1 MVVNN
6 ESIKVDPQ
14 AESSLR
20 TLLEKLDKELLP
32 AEHNDIRELFMK
44 TIRWEYVERPPLR
57 LLFQERLQTLDE
69 KSSNT
74 YPICEA
80 VNDPAK
86 MMINELWYG
95 RASAMGWLEV
105 RDSQPLQVRANMGIG
120 LCASTL
126 GAQIG
131 VLENNPPW
139 VEPLTKDTS
148 KITYA
153 IRKALD
159 DHDIDDAVN
168 RGWIPKAGQFYS
180 YFKKIIAEYP
190 NVEQCVAVVIPDLQ
204 GPFDTAAML
213 WGSDIFL
220 ALYTEEE
227 LTNRLMETIARTQV
241 RLHDYFRQW
250 VGRELLPEGYSHQH
264 GLMVSGNIL
273 IRCDS
278 NLMLS
283 PEMYKERILGL
294 DEYVAKK
301 VGGGSFHSCGK
312 WDQNVPAI
320 LESDQF
326 GTVDFGMNQS
336 QYNDI
341 DAHYQIAAK
350 RKKHFNQINTT
361 EEDIISGKVLEKFPT
376 GATLVFS
383 TNGIESAKHLMKA
396 YRKHT
401 I

>member
-1 MVVNN
+1 MNT
-6 ESIKVDPQ
+6 EKIKADPQ
-14 AESSLR
+14 AEASLR
-20 TLLEKLDKELLP
+20 KLLEKLDKELVP
-32 AEHNDIRELFMK
+32 AEHDEIRELFMK

-95 RASAMGWLEV
+95 RASTMGWLEV

-120 LCASTL
+120 LCASAF
-126 GAQIG
+126 GAEIG

-148 KITYA
+148 KIA
-153 IRKALD
+153 DAVRKVLD
-159 DHDIDDAVN
+159 EHDIDDAPN

-180 YFKKIIAEYP
+180 YFKNIIAEYP
-190 NVEQCVAVVIPDLQ
+190 NVEKCVAIVIPDLQ
-204 GPFDTAAML
+204 GPFDTAAAI
-213 WGSDIFL
+213 WGSDILL

-227 LTNRLMETIARTQV
+227 LTNRLMETVAKTQV
-241 RLHDYFRQW
+241 RLHDHFRQW
-250 VGRELLPEGYSHQH
+250 VGRELLPEGFSHQH
-264 GLMVSGNIL
+264 GLMVRGNIL

-278 NLMLS
+278 NLMMS
-283 PEMYKERILGL
+283 PEMYKEQVLPF
-294 DEYVAKK
+294 DEYVVKN

-312 WDQNVPAI
+312 WDHNIPAI
-320 LESDQF
+320 LESEQF

-341 DAHYQIAAK
+341 DAHYKVAAK
-350 RKKHFNQINTT
+350 YKKHFNQINTT
-361 EEDIISGKVLEKFPT
+361 KEDIISGKVLKKFPT

-383 TNGIESAKHLMKA
+383 TDGIDSAKCLMEA

-401 I
+401 V

>member
-1 MVVNN
+1 MNT
-6 ESIKVDPQ
+6 EKIKADSQ
-14 AESSLR
+14 AEESLR
-20 TLLEKLDKELLP
+20 KLLEKLDKELVP
-32 AEHNDIRELFMK
+32 AEHDQIREHFMK

-69 KSSNT
+69 KSNNT

-80 VNDPAK
+80 VSDPAK

-95 RASAMGWLEV
+95 RASTMGWLQV

-120 LCASTL
+120 LCASVF

-148 KITYA
+148 KIA
-153 IRKALD
+153 DAVSKALD
-159 DHDIDDAVN
+159 EHDIDDAAN
-168 RGWIPKAGQFYS
+168 RGWIPRAGQFYS

-190 NVEQCVAVVIPDLQ
+190 NVEKCVAIVIPDLQ
-204 GPFDTAAML
+204 GPFDTAAAI
-213 WGSDIFL
+213 WGSDILL

-227 LTNRLMETIARTQV
+227 LTNRLMETVAKTQV
-241 RLHDYFRQW
+241 KLHDHFRQW

-264 GLMVSGNIL
+264 GLMVRGNIL

-278 NLMLS
+278 NLMMS
-283 PEMYKERILGL
+283 PEMYKERVLPF
-294 DEYVAKK
+294 DEYVVKN

-312 WDQNVPAI
+312 WDHNIPAI

-341 DAHYQIAAK
+341 DAHYKVAAK

-361 EEDIISGKVLEKFPT
+361 EEDIISGKVLKKFPT

-383 TNGIESAKHLMKA
+383 TNGIESAKRLMEA
-396 YRKHT
+396 YRKHRV
-401 I
+401 

>member
-1 MVVNN
+1 MNT
-6 ESIKVDPQ
+6 EKIKADPQ
-14 AESSLR
+14 AEASLR
-20 TLLEKLDKELLP
+20 KLLEKLDKELVP
-32 AEHNDIRELFMK
+32 AEHDQIREHFMK

-95 RASAMGWLEV
+95 RASTMGWLEV

-120 LCASTL
+120 LCASVF
-126 GAQIG
+126 GAEIG

-139 VEPLTKDTS
+139 VEPLTKDTL
-148 KITYA
+148 KIA
-153 IRKALD
+153 DAVRKALD
-159 DHDIDDAVN
+159 EHDIDDAPK
-168 RGWIPKAGQFYS
+168 RGWIPKTSQFYS
-180 YFKKIIAEYP
+180 YFKKVIAEYP
-190 NVEQCVAVVIPDLQ
+190 NVEKCVAVVMPDLQ
-204 GPFDTAAML
+204 GPFDTAAAI
-213 WGSDIFL
+213 WGSDILL

-227 LTNRLMETIARTQV
+227 LTNRLMETVAKTQV
-241 RLHDYFRQW
+241 KLHDHFRQW

-278 NLMLS
+278 NLMMS
-283 PEMYKERILGL
+283 PEMYKERVLPF
-294 DEYVAKK
+294 DEYVVKN

-312 WDQNVPAI
+312 WDHNIPAI
-320 LESDQF
+320 LESEQF
-326 GTVDFGMNQS
+326 GTIDFGMNQS

-341 DAHYQIAAK
+341 DAHYKVATK

-383 TNGIESAKHLMKA
+383 TNGIESAKQLMEA
-396 YRKHT
+396 YRKHKV
-401 I
+401 